1 MAASLKYRL
10 LLVEGSIAEKWKDRL
25 GKKVKVSLNFILLF
39 IYLIVNYLFIYLA
52 ALGLSC
58 PAACGILVAW
68 VEIKPALEGGSTGS
82 PGKSQPE
89 FYIESDTQKIKVESQ
104 PFVI

>member
-1 MAASLKYRL
+1 M
-10 LLVEGSIAEKWKDRL
+10 EGSIAEKWKDRL

-39 IYLIVNYLFIYLA
+39 IYLIVIYLFVYLA

-58 PAACGILVAW
+58 LMGILVAW
-68 VEIKPALEGGSTGS
+68 VGIKPAMEGRFLSSGS
-82 PGKSQPE
+82 PGKFQPE
-89 FYIESDTQKIKVESQ
+89 FYIESDMQKIKVESQ

>member
-58 PAACGILVAW
+58 PTACGILVA
-68 VEIKPALEGGSTGS
+68 
-82 PGKSQPE
+82 
-89 FYIESDTQKIKVESQ
+89 
-104 PFVI
+104 

>member
-39 IYLIVNYLFIYLA
+39 IYLIVKIIYLFIWLHWVW
-52 ALGLSC
+52 
-58 PAACGILVAW
+58 VAPQP
-68 VEIKPALEGGSTGS
+68 VGS
-82 PGKSQPE
+82 
-89 FYIESDTQKIKVESQ
+89 
-104 PFVI
+104 